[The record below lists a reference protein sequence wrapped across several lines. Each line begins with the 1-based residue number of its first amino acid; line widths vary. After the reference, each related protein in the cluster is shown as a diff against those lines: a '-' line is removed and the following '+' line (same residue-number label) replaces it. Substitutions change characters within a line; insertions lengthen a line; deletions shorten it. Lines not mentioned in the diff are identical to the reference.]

1 MQVGAFTEYLDVAQ
15 VVLYAFW
22 IFFAGLII
30 YLRRED
36 KREGYPLE
44 SDRKNVQVVGWP
56 PMPAPKSFL
65 LPHNGGV
72 RTAPREE
79 RPETDI
85 NATPVAP
92 WPGAPL
98 APNGDPMLARVGP
111 GACPERAD
119 EPDLTFEGE
128 PKIVPLR
135 VATDFSIAE
144 RDPDPRGMPVIGAD
158 GVVGGTIAD
167 VWVDRSEP
175 QIRYLEVEVAEG
187 RHCLLPINFARFNRG
202 KRIVKVS
209 AILGSHFA
217 NVPVLADPDRVT
229 LREEDLVCAYYG
241 AGKLYAMPQRTEA
254 QL

>member
-15 VVLYAFW
+15 MVLYAFW

-36 KREGYPLE
+36 KREGYPLD
-44 SDRKNVQVVGWP
+44 SDRKNVRVVGWT

-72 RTAPREE
+72 RFAPRDE
-79 RPETDI
+79 PPQKDI

-92 WPGAPL
+92 WPGAPFE
-98 APNGDPMLARVGP
+98 PKGDPMLARVGP
-111 GACPERAD
+111 GACPERED
-119 EPDLTFEGE
+119 VPDLTFEGE

-135 VATDFSIAE
+135 VATDFSIAD
-144 RDPDPRGMPVIGAD
+144 RDPDPRGMPVYGAD
-158 GVVGGTIAD
+158 GARGGTIAD

-175 QIRYLEVEVAEG
+175 QIRYLEVKVADG
-187 RHCLLPINFARFNRG
+187 RNCLLPINFARISRNKG
-202 KRIVKVS
+202 TVKVS
-209 AILGSHFA
+209 AILGKQFA
-217 NVPVLADPDRVT
+217 NVPVLSNPDRVT

-241 AGKLYAMPQRTEA
+241 GGKLYAMSKRTEA

>member
-1 MQVGAFTEYLDVAQ
+1 MQVGALTEYLDVAQ

-36 KREGYPLE
+36 KREGYPLD
-44 SDRKNVQVVGWP
+44 SDRKNVRVVGWP
-56 PMPAPKSFL
+56 SMPAPKSFL
-65 LPHNGGV
+65 LPHNGGI
-72 RTAPREE
+72 RTAPRDEA
-79 RPETDI
+79 PMTDI

-98 APNGDPMLARVGP
+98 SPNGDPMLARVGP
-111 GACPERAD
+111 GACPERED
-119 EPDLTFEGE
+119 VPDLTFEGE

-144 RDPDPRGMPVIGAD
+144 RDPDPRGMSVIGAD
-158 GVVGGTIAD
+158 GVQAGTIAD

-175 QIRYLEVEVAEG
+175 QIRYLEVRLTEG
-187 RHCLLPINFARFNRG
+187 RNCLLPINFARISRKG
-202 KRIVKVS
+202 GIVKVS
-209 AILGSHFA
+209 AILASQFI
-217 NVPVLADPDRVT
+217 NVPMLANADRVT

-241 AGKLYAMPQRTEA
+241 GGKLYAMAERTEA